1 MAAKHILITDDDK
14 VIVEGFKA
22 LLELKGYKVSTAE
35 NGREALEEARKNFFN
50 LALIDIKLPD
60 MEGTGLLQE
69 FRQLNP
75 QIKLIIITGYSTREN
90 AIESL
95 NLGADGYLEKPLTPN
110 KLLAVVAD
118 KLAEQETENELYEN
132 TVNDLLEHH

>member
-118 KLAEQETENELYEN
+118 KLAEQETENELY
-132 TVNDLLEHH
+132 

>member
-1 MAAKHILITDDDK
+1 M
-14 VIVEGFKA
+14 IVEGFKA

-132 TVNDLLEHH
+132 TVNDLLEHHSSRQSK

>member
-35 NGREALEEARKNFFN
+35 NGREALEEARKNFYN

-69 FRQLNP
+69 LRQLNP

>member
-35 NGREALEEARKNFFN
+35 NGREALEEARKNFYN

-118 KLAEQETENELYEN
+118 KLAEQETENELY
-132 TVNDLLEHH
+132 

>member
-1 MAAKHILITDDDK
+1 

-132 TVNDLLEHH
+132 TVNDLLEHHSSRQSK